1 MGKMKVLNMEND
13 KVESVVEH
21 EEFSVIDKKEK
32 PSLNEVKP
40 NLILTN
46 NQKLELLIK
55 LIQDTDENLKTGGIT
70 KKIIK

>member
-1 MGKMKVLNMEND
+1 MEND